1 MQPEEVTLVYLS
13 ISSNQQM
20 SWRCCL
26 KPELDWPTL
35 KARKPRGRPEKNNL
49 RRPGQKLK
57 YRYISIKQVLLASKF
72 KKDKWLNVP
81 LLCGRRLAALQKR
94 RELRAAGIAVQ
105 KKRKKKRGVD
115 YNAEIPFEK
124 KPASVTAVMQS
135 THHGN
140 KADICY
146 LYNSLAYQSATLRV
160 SMTPAWSSTCLWSP
174 TSSDCGSS
182 TWTVNYEGQ

>member
-1 MQPEEVTLVYLS
+1 
-13 ISSNQQM
+13 M

-49 RRPGQKLK
+49 KKPGQKWQH
-57 YRYISIKQVLLASKF
+57 ISNQRVLLVT
-72 KKDKWLNVP
+72 WLWKEEMTECPV
-81 LLCGRRLAALQKR
+81 LLCRRRLAALQKR

-124 KPASVTAVMQS
+124 KPASVTASTKSNLTELS
-135 THHGN
+135 THHSN
-140 KADICY
+140 EKDMCY
-146 LYNSLAYQSATLRV
+146 LYNSLCCKCPTLRV

-174 TSSDCGSS
+174 TSSDCVSS
-182 TWTVNYEGQ
+182 TWTANCEGE